1 MSADVETT
9 SVQINQKNRRILI
22 RRGLIAT
29 LIAICALVVWS
40 LFLVMR
46 FHSNVSAFQNQKA
59 QLLVFDEN
67 EAGDIAIHDYGTMPG
82 PAFIPRPFLNYHR
95 SVSWMDW
102 KWQPDSSPEEV
113 DDLFALLPEF
123 HKLKELYLSDFQ
135 IDQKRAVALTQIPQ
149 LRHLTIEASQF
160 EKSSLAILLKTKGLE
175 GISLADSTFEE
186 EELVILKQGAAKET
200 LTRLFLSNCQVNDDT
215 AAVLSECRNLEI
227 LHLDGTQI
235 TDVGLKMLA
244 RLPHL
249 KVLVLDHTAVTDA
262 GVKYLSATL
271 ELVEL
276 SLSNTSVSDDV
287 LDSLKQEIPALRI
300 SDD

>member
-40 LFLVMR
+40 VFLVLR
-46 FHSNVSAFQNQKA
+46 FHSHVSAFQKQKA
-59 QLLVFDEN
+59 QLLVIDEN
-67 EAGDIAIHDYGTMPG
+67 DAGKTTVFDYGSAPG
-82 PAFIPRPFLNYHR
+82 PAFIPRPIINYHR
-95 SVSWMDW
+95 SVNWLEWDR
-102 KWQPDSSPEEV
+102 QPENSSEEI
-113 DDLFALLPEF
+113 DELFALLPDF
-123 HKLKELYLSDFQ
+123 HKLKEIHLSGFI
-135 IDQKRAVALTQIPQ
+135 IDQKRAAALSRITQLKYLSIWTCQ
-149 LRHLTIEASQF
+149 LKQSVLMN
-160 EKSSLAILLKTKGLE
+160 LLNKKGLS
-175 GISLADSTFEE
+175 GISLADSTFQE

-200 LTRLFLSNCQVNDDT
+200 LTCLLLSNCPVTDYT
-215 AAVLSECRNLEI
+215 AAVISECRNLEI

-249 KVLVLDHTAVTDA
+249 KVLVLDHTAVTDV
-262 GVKYLSATL
+262 GVSYLSATP

-276 SLSNTSVSDDV
+276 SLSNTGVSDDV